1 MIKIEEEF
9 ECYFKIIERLEG
21 KYYDG
26 LIEMEVKFLEWIKW
40 IKKY

>member
-9 ECYFKIIERLEG
+9 EYYFKIIKRLEG

-26 LIEMEVKFLEWIKW
+26 LIENEVIFLKW
-40 IKKY
+40 ILKNYI